1 MRGREAVAFYITILP
16 WMIGFVALVAGP
28 FLSAFYFSFTNYDIL
43 RPAQWVGL
51 RNYGRMISGDKLFW
65 ISLRVTTIYS
75 VGSVVL
81 MVVIALGIA
90 MLMNQRL
97 PGINLFRTI
106 YYMPAVISGVTVAVM
121 WVWLLN
127 PEFGLVNHVL
137 RVFGIQGPMWLFST
151 RWALV
156 SFILMSAWQ
165 AGVYMLIFLAGLQAI
180 PTALYEV
187 AIMDGAGFMRRFLRI
202 TLPMLSPVILVN
214 LVISIINTFQG
225 FTNAYVMT
233 GGGPNN
239 ATLLYVLHI
248 YRQGFAYFK
257 MGYSSAL
264 AWVLFALI
272 LLITIGVL
280 RSSAFWVYYAG
291 ERD

>member
-1 MRGREAVAFYITILP
+1 MRGREAIAFYVTISP
-16 WMIGFVALVAGP
+16 WIVGFIALVAGP
-28 FLSAFYFSFTNYDIL
+28 FLSALYYSFTNYDIL
-43 RPAQWVGL
+43 RPAKFIGL
-51 RNYGRMISGDKLFW
+51 RNYGRLFTDKLFW

-75 VGSVVL
+75 VGSVGL
-81 MVVIALGIA
+81 MMIIALCIA
-90 MLMNQRL
+90 LLMNQKL
-97 PGINLFRTI
+97 PGINMFRTI

-137 RVFGIQGPMWLFST
+137 RFFGIPGPLWLFST
-151 RWALV
+151 RWALP

-180 PTALYEV
+180 PTSLYEV
-187 AIMDGAGFMRRFLRI
+187 AIMDGAGVLRRFLRI
-202 TLPMLSPVILVN
+202 TIPMLSPVILVN
-214 LVISIINTFQG
+214 VVISIINTFQG

-264 AWVLFALI
+264 AWILFALI

-291 ERD
+291 ERK